1 MHSKKD
7 SFYLQ
12 FFSFYLISIANLVIL
27 LLIANNLTI
36 FLIPIKRFCAPIT
49 QNAYIISNM

>member
-12 FFSFYLISIANLVIL
+12 FFAFYLISIANLVIL

-36 FLIPIKRFCAPIT
+36 FLMQKQRFYIQIT
-49 QNAYIISNM
+49 